1 MCVAAFPKATQL
13 FRDGRFHKVR
23 NWMNMN
29 RSIIFEIF
37 GNLKLPGEVGS
48 SDWKIISWKKKIW
61 KMSTFPFM
69 VFAFSFYICSL
80 SVYEKEKDRE
90 EMLPAVCLYVCP
102 CLLGWFLHFTMDFI
116 NGLLMLSALAI
127 LEKKVFA
134 ICAVS
139 KSLSAISSFSIKASF
154 SLDTIL

>member
-13 FRDGRFHKVR
+13 FRDERFHKVR

-80 SVYEKEKDRE
+80 SAYEKEKDRE
-90 EMLPAVCLYVCP
+90 EIHVACGMSLCMPLPAWLISTFYNGFYKWIVNVVRACNFGKESIRNLRCIKIT
-102 CLLGWFLHFTMDFI
+102 FSDFI
-116 NGLLMLSALAI
+116 LFN
-127 LEKKVFA
+127 
-134 ICAVS
+134 
-139 KSLSAISSFSIKASF
+139 
-154 SLDTIL
+154 